1 MKGLRVLLVGAAAE
15 AVKSDALALEQAGA
29 QVETAREPSLAVAA
43 ARARQFSLVIADA
56 VMPVLSGREMIRA
69 LRAFPETAGLPVI
82 LVADRCG
89 PADEL
94 RALLG
99 GAVALWPTPLE
110 PRRFAEA
117 PALLA
122 EWAGQRQLA
131 EPERRFAALLG
142 RLRARR
148 VSGALLANA
157 GTPFEGRI
165 EVLEGNVSRATFGG
179 LAARAAITELLA
191 LKDVTWRFD
200 ERGAAATPLGS
211 DEGQAAW
218 QPHLLLVDDEEDLRR
233 LWTLRLAR
241 AGFRVDTA
249 EHGQQ
254 GLDLC
259 AARQYD
265 LVIADLSMPVLDGWG
280 MLAAL
285 RADPRMAEVP
295 VLVLSAHDDLR
306 EGLKAARAGAHDYLT
321 KTGHAEAFLEKV
333 RALTRPR
340 SALMAALDRGVP
352 ALGVE
357 LAAVG
362 PMWLLRALGRAEA
375 TAVVDARDEL
385 GSYVLH
391 CAAGHL
397 LDAKATYSGRVLHD
411 EAAVLAF
418 GAARSGLANVQPW
431 ALGDSRDGAPLENV
445 VDKVGLKLADAEKR
459 LLAAKVGTA
468 VGFGFA
474 PELYALFLGV
484 GSETDVRILQA
495 LHDEGLSPGELPARL
510 ELPVNVVR
518 RRLTE
523 LVRRGVL
530 VVPESSPA
538 GAEPD

>member
-1 MKGLRVLLVGAAAE
+1 MKGLRVLLVGAATE
-15 AVKSDALALEQAGA
+15 AAKHDALALEQAGA
-29 QVETAREPSLAVAA
+29 QVETAREPLLAVAA
-43 ARARQFSLVIADA
+43 ARARQFSLVIADS

-69 LRAFPETAGLPVI
+69 LRAFPETAAVPVI
-82 LVADRCG
+82 LLADRSG

-94 RALLG
+94 RAILG
-99 GAVALWPTPLE
+99 GAVALWPTPLD

-117 PALLA
+117 PALLS
-122 EWAGQRQLA
+122 EWAGQRQLP
-131 EPERRFAALLG
+131 EPERRFVCLLS
-142 RLRARR
+142 RLRTRR

-191 LKDVTWRFD
+191 LKDVVWRFD
-200 ERGAAATPLGS
+200 ERGAAATPLGA
-211 DEGQAAW
+211 DEGHEW
-218 QPHLLLVDDEEDLRR
+218 QPQLLLVDDEEDLRK
-233 LWTLRLAR
+233 LWTLRLTR

-259 AARQYD
+259 AARHYD

-285 RADPRMAEVP
+285 RADPRTAEVP

-333 RALTRPR
+333 RTLTRPR
-340 SALMAALDRGVP
+340 AQLMIALDLSAP
-352 ALGVE
+352 LLGVE

-362 PMWLLRALGRAEA
+362 PMWLLRAIGRAEA
-375 TAVVDARDEL
+375 SVVVDAQDEL
-385 GSYVLH
+385 GSFVIH

-397 LDAKATYSGRVLHD
+397 LDAKATFSGRVLYD
-411 EAAVLAF
+411 DAAVLAF
-418 GAARSGLANVQPW
+418 GAARSGVANVQPW
-431 ALGDSRDGAPLENV
+431 AMGDSRDGAPIENV
-445 VDKVGLKLADAEKR
+445 VDRVGLKLADAEKK

-468 VGFGFA
+468 LGFEFS
-474 PELYALFLGV
+474 PDLYALFLGV
-484 GSETDVRILQA
+484 GAETDVRILQA

-510 ELPVNVVR
+510 ELPVNLVR

-530 VVPESSPA
+530 VVPESSPPS
-538 GAEPD
+538 AEPD